1 MKLRTGSII
10 LVLVIGGS
18 LLSGCMSLAAD
29 ITPPPNL
36 QAPQPVEQ
44 QPVEVSTVFPIVP
57 PDPTAGKAIYETSCM
72 PCHGADGN
80 GDGSMSG
87 NLPEPPPEIG
97 NPELARQ
104 SRPADWY
111 WVVTNGNLEKLMPGF
126 VNSLDDRSRWDV
138 VAYVYSLSTTAEEMA
153 AGQAVYAAK
162 CVECHG
168 MDGRGDGQAP
178 DLTDQQRMSQLSAQE
193 LEAVLA
199 AGQGSMPGFAET
211 LSESERWAAVSYVR
225 SLTFGGLESS
235 PSVAEEPQAQPTATA
250 LAVATEAP
258 VAGSTLT
265 IRGTI
270 SNPGGSPLPA
280 DIAVKLF
287 GFEGMA
293 QAFELSTTPVDGVYE
308 FTDVTVTEGMA
319 YMVQVD
325 AGGYSFGSDILH
337 AVDVTGAVAELP
349 VSIYDTSTD
358 PSGLTVDRMHVFFDF
373 AVAEKVQVVELFIV
387 SNTSDKVIVPSA
399 DGTPALT
406 FGLPEGATNLL
417 FDSGELGDRYVTT
430 ENGFGDLTPIVPGTS
445 QHQVLFSFDMPYEKK
460 LDLSLPILQ
469 NVASVVVML
478 PPEGVKMESGQLMS
492 AGQRNMSGLAFDMY
506 TGSALTAGSSLDM
519 RLSGKVSSVKEE
531 TNTFSGI
538 AIGATVFG
546 LALIGTGVWLY
557 RQRKTQ
563 EEEVAE
569 SEVAEEQPE
578 ESEEALLDAI
588 LALDDLHQAGKLP
601 EDAYQERR
609 AALKERLRILH
620 ARGEQQA

>member
-1 MKLRTGSII
+1 MKLRTGLI
-10 LVLVIGGS
+10 LIVLLFGGVF
-18 LLSGCMSLAAD
+18 LSGCMSLAAD
-29 ITPPPNL
+29 ITPPPNA
-36 QAPQPVEQ
+36 QVPQPVEQ

-104 SRPADWY
+104 SRPSDWY
-111 WVVTNGNLEKLMPGF
+111 WIVTNGNLEKLMPGF

-138 VAYVYSLSTTAEEMA
+138 VAYVYSLSTTPEEMS
-153 AGQAVYAAK
+153 AGRAVYEAECAD
-162 CVECHG
+162 CHG

-178 DLTDQQRMSQLSAQE
+178 DLTDQQRMTQRSAQE

-199 AGQGSMPGFAET
+199 AGQGSMPGFADK
-211 LSESERWAAVSYVR
+211 LSESERWAAVSYIR
-225 SLTFGGLESS
+225 SLTFGGLESA
-235 PSVAEEPQAQPTATA
+235 PPTEEEAQAQPTVTAAEGAT
-250 LAVATEAP
+250 AVATD
-258 VAGSTLT
+258 GSTLT

-270 SNPGGSPLPA
+270 SNPSGSPLPT

-287 GFEGMA
+287 GFEGMT

-308 FTDVTVTEGMA
+308 FTDVSVTEGMA

-325 AGGYSFGSDILH
+325 ANGYSYGSDILH
-337 AVDVTGAVAELP
+337 AADVTGAVAELP

-373 AVAEKVQVVELFIV
+373 AVAEKVQVVELFII
-387 SNTSDKVIVPSA
+387 SNTSDKVIIPAA
-399 DGTPALT
+399 DTTPALT

-417 FDSGELGDRYVTT
+417 FESGELGDRYVAT

-492 AGQRNMSGLAFDMY
+492 AGQRDMSGMAFDMY
-506 TGSALTAGSSLDM
+506 TGSALAAGSSLDM
-519 RLSGKVSSVKEE
+519 RLSGKVSSAKEE

-546 LALIGTGVWLY
+546 LALIGTGIWLF
-557 RQRKTQ
+557 RQRKAQ
-563 EEEVAE
+563 EEEVVE
-569 SEVAEEQPE
+569 SVEAEEQPE
-578 ESEEALLDAI
+578 EDEDALLDAI
-588 LALDDLHQAGKLP
+588 LALDDLYQAGNLP

-609 AALKERLRILH
+609 AALKERLRVLH
-620 ARGEQQA
+620 ARGEKQA

>member
-1 MKLRTGSII
+1 MKLRTSLI
-10 LVLVIGGS
+10 LLTLLIGGT

-29 ITPPPNL
+29 ITPPPNA

-104 SRPADWY
+104 SRPSDWY
-111 WVVTNGNLEKLMPGF
+111 WIVTNGNLEKLMPGF

-138 VAYVYSLSTTAEEMA
+138 VAYVYSLSTTPEEMS
-153 AGQAVYAAK
+153 AGRAVYEAECA
-162 CVECHG
+162 ECHG
-168 MDGRGDGQAP
+168 VDGRGDGQAP
-178 DLTDQQRMSQLSAQE
+178 DLTDQQRMTQRSAQE
-193 LEAVLA
+193 LEAVLG
-199 AGQGSMPGFAET
+199 AGQGSMPGFADK
-211 LSESERWAAVSYVR
+211 LSESERWAAVSYIR
-225 SLTFGGLESS
+225 SLTFGGLESA
-235 PSVAEEPQAQPTATA
+235 PPTAEEAQVQPTATA
-250 LAVATEAP
+250 AEGATTVATD
-258 VAGSTLT
+258 GSTLT

-270 SNPGGSPLPA
+270 SNPSGSPLPT

-287 GFEGMA
+287 GFEGMS
-293 QAFELSTTPVDGVYE
+293 QAFELSTIPVDGVYE
-308 FTDVTVTEGMA
+308 FTDVAVTEGMA

-325 AGGYSFGSDILH
+325 ANGYSYGSDILH
-337 AVDVTGAVAELP
+337 AADVTGAVADLP

-387 SNTSDKVIVPSA
+387 SNTSDKVIVPAA
-399 DGTPALT
+399 DDTPALT

-417 FDSGELGDRYVTT
+417 FESGELGDRYVAT

-445 QHQVLFSFDMPYEKK
+445 QHQVLFSFDMPYERK

-478 PPEGVKMESGQLMS
+478 PPEGVKMESSQLMS
-492 AGQRNMSGLAFDMY
+492 AGQRDMSGMAFDMY

-519 RLSGKVSSVKEE
+519 RLSGKVSSAKEE

-546 LALIGTGVWLY
+546 LALIGTGIWLFS
-557 RQRKTQ
+557 QRKTQ
-563 EEEVAE
+563 EEEVVE
-569 SEVAEEQPE
+569 SVEAEEQPE
-578 ESEEALLDAI
+578 EDEEALLDAI
-588 LALDDLHQAGKLP
+588 LALDDLYQAGKLP

-609 AALKERLRILH
+609 AALKERLRSLH
-620 ARGEQQA
+620 ARGEKKA

>member
-1 MKLRTGSII
+1 MKLRTGFI
-10 LVLVIGGS
+10 LFALVFSGAF
-18 LLSGCMSLAAD
+18 LSGCMSLAAD
-29 ITPPPNL
+29 ITPPPNA

-72 PCHGADGN
+72 PCHGADGR

-111 WVVTNGNLEKLMPGF
+111 WIITNGNLEKLMPGF

-138 VAYVYSLSTTAEEMA
+138 LAYVYSLSTTSEEMA
-153 AGQAVYAAK
+153 AGRAVYEAECA
-162 CVECHG
+162 ECHG
-168 MDGRGDGQAP
+168 VDGRGDGQTQ

-193 LEAVLA
+193 LESAVA
-199 AGQGSMPGFAET
+199 AGQGSMPGFADK
-211 LSESERWAAVSYVR
+211 LSESERWAAVSYIR
-225 SLTFGGLESS
+225 SLTFGGVESTS
-235 PSVAEEPQAQPTATA
+235 PVAEEPQTQPAATA
-250 LAVATEAP
+250 MP
-258 VAGSTLT
+258 GDGSTLT

-270 SNPGGSPLPA
+270 SNPSGSPLPA
-280 DIAVKLF
+280 DITVKLF
-287 GFEGMA
+287 GFEGMT
-293 QAFELSTTPVDGVYE
+293 QSFELSATPVDGVYE

-325 AGGYSFGSDILH
+325 ANGYSFGSDILH
-337 AVDVTGAVAELP
+337 AADLTGAVAELP
-349 VSIYDTSTD
+349 VSIYDTSAD

-399 DGTPALT
+399 DGVPALT

-417 FDSGELGDRYVTT
+417 FESGALGDRYVAT
-430 ENGFGDLTPIVPGTS
+430 ENGFGDLTPIAPGTS
-445 QHQVLFSFDMPYEKK
+445 QHQVLFSFDLPYEKK

-478 PPEGVKMESGQLMS
+478 PPEGVKMESSQLMS
-492 AGQRNMSGLAFDMY
+492 AGQRDMSGMAFDMY

-519 RLSGKVSSVKEE
+519 RLSGKVSSVKED
-531 TNTFSGI
+531 TNSFGGI

-546 LALIGTGVWLY
+546 LALIGTGIWLY

-563 EEEVAE
+563 EEDFAE
-569 SEVAEEQPE
+569 SEVAEEEPE

-588 LALDDLHQAGKLP
+588 LALDDLYQAGNLP

-620 ARGEQQA
+620 ARGEKQA